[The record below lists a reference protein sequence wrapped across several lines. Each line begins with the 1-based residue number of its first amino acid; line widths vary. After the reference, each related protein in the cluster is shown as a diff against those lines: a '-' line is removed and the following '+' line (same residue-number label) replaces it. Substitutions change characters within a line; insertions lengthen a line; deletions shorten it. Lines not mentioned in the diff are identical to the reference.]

1 MKFKTPVRIFANAQ
15 LSAFIGGLTDYFV
28 MIVCTELLL
37 IHYTISI
44 AIGGIIGAVVNFSIN
59 RYWTYKAH
67 SDPMGGQ
74 ILKFIFVVAGSIV
87 LKSSGTYLFTTF
99 FRIDY
104 KFSRLIT
111 ELFVSL
117 GFNFV
122 LQKYWV
128 FRKSQDAV
136 MSDNR
141 QVI

>member
-28 MIVCTELLL
+28 MLFCTELFL

-44 AIGGIIGAVVNFSIN
+44 VIGGIIGAVVNFSIN

-67 SDPMGGQ
+67 TDPMGGQ
-74 ILKFIFVVAGSIV
+74 ILRFLFVVAGSIV

-99 FRIDY
+99 FRTDY
-104 KFSRLIT
+104 KISRLII
-111 ELFVSL
+111 EIFVSL

-128 FRKSQDAV
+128 FKKSQDAV
-136 MSDNR
+136 MSDS
-141 QVI
+141 QQAV